1 MKQCIKD
8 IPITIFSVIAVFA
21 FVASIPATID
31 LIALYHS
38 PDAEDKL
45 ALAGIWALLFVME
58 GGAVA
63 SKLSTLFVTRG
74 KWLLNLIC
82 ISILSINTVG
92 NYVRAVGYAQAQG
105 VADASL
111 WIGAAVWGAL
121 PPIILYLMLHL
132 IVARVQQLRGE
143 ASDITAQVQ
152 QDVAPLLKMQQ
163 QYLVMQQ
170 VMQGMQHTTPQ
181 NSAAPLPP
189 PPPVPTVSPP
199 PRPQL
204 EGDAPVMPQ
213 GIYSTLRDTVQQDV
227 ALPQNGAVPHDLSTT
242 PAADEQ
248 QQQFVL
254 DDLLHA
260 AGVSRETARTMMQQR
275 GVTSAAQAYALLYA
289 AGKLPQ
295 GMTVEDMQPLF
306 DELMQDGETVADWI
320 ERGTGEIAQRFGVNR
335 TTVQRWKGKKTIAHE
350 IEKRLQ

>member
-1 MKQCIKD
+1 MKHYKKD
-8 IPITIFSVIAVFA
+8 IPISIFAVIAAAA
-21 FVASIPATID
+21 FLASIPATVD

-38 PDAEDKL
+38 PDEEDWV
-45 ALAGIWALLFVME
+45 AVIGVWALLFVME

-105 VADASL
+105 VADAAL

-163 QYLVMQQ
+163 QYLIMQQ
-170 VMQGMQHTTPQ
+170 VMSDMQHPTIHVNKMPTKPKPQ
-181 NSAAPLPP
+181 
-189 PPPVPTVSPP
+189 VSPP
-199 PRPQL
+199 LQHPQL
-204 EGDAPVMPQ
+204 EDEAPTMPQ
-213 GIYSTLRDTVQQDV
+213 GIYSTLRDAVQHDA
-227 ALPQNGAVPHDLSTT
+227 ALPHDDAAAPHDRSTP

-248 QQQFVL
+248 QQHFSL

-260 AGVSRETARTMMQQR
+260 AGVSRDAARTMMQQR
-275 GVTSAAQAYALLYA
+275 GVTTPQQAYALLYA
-289 AGKLPQ
+289 TGRLPQ
-295 GMTVEDMQPLF
+295 GMTVDELEPLF
-306 DELMQDGETVADWI
+306 DELMQSKLDIPALLKK
-320 ERGTGEIAQRFGVNR
+320 RTGEIAKAAGVDR
-335 TTVQRWKGKKTIAHE
+335 STILRWKNRGVLE
-350 IEKRLQ
+350 QELEKIK